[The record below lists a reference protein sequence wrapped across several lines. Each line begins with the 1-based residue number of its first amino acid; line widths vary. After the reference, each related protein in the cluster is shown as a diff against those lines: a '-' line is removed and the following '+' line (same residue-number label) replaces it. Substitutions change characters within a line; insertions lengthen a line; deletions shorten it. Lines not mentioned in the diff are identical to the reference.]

1 MYVGRGIIQQKI
13 HKYLKQTVVVV
24 VVIQK
29 YYVFS
34 QLQCHHTYKCMNVC
48 MYTRTYYGLTR
59 INIDFLNVGC
69 YFLGGSYSCCCSCNC
84 FFASF
89 IVILICRSLIIFP
102 SFPFIELM
110 VYSLSAAIIAN
121 CTPQDSTFGLIIL
134 FCLLYMY

>member
-1 MYVGRGIIQQKI
+1 MSNYLHVPVCTKRICMWVEVSSKKKI
-13 HKYLKQTVVVV
+13 HKNLKQTVVVVV

-34 QLQCHHTYKCMNVC
+34 QLQCHHTYKCMFVC

-84 FFASF
+84 
-89 IVILICRSLIIFP
+89 IFSP
-102 SFPFIELM
+102 VL
-110 VYSLSAAIIAN
+110 
-121 CTPQDSTFGLIIL
+121 
-134 FCLLYMY
+134 LLY